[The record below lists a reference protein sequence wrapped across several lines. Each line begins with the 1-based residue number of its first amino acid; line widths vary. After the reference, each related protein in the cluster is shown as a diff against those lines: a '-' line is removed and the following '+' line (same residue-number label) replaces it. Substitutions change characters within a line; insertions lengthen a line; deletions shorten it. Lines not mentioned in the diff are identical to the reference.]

1 MTNWPRRNH
10 LSPFTFH
17 FSLLTSHKMAAS
29 SEEHVSLRTWIAVL
43 GTILGAFMA
52 VLDIQITNAS
62 LREITGGIASTAVE
76 ASWVSTSYLIGEII
90 TIPLTA
96 WLGRVFGVRLYLLV
110 NVSLFLLFSG
120 LCGTASEL
128 TQMIIY
134 RALQGFTGGV
144 MIPMCFTVIN
154 TQLPPSRRSVG
165 LVLFGITATMA
176 PAIGPYIGGLLT
188 DNYGWPMV
196 FYVNFLPGAVML
208 ATIFFA
214 IDPEPLNMPLLW
226 KGDWLGSVFMA
237 IGLGSLIAFL
247 EEGQNDDW
255 FTSVFIQRC
264 FTMAVIFIP
273 LFIICELISKTPVV
287 NLRLLR
293 IRNLGLASA
302 VNFIMGA
309 SLYGSVFLLPE
320 FLEQVQNYSASQTG
334 EAMVLIGLPQLLIF
348 PFVPR
353 LMKVFD
359 LRLIVFIGAL
369 IFGGSCFLNIH
380 MNPDFGGPQ
389 FQIGNVMRA
398 LGQPFTIVPL
408 SALATAGLL
417 REQQA
422 DGSAL
427 FNIMRNLGGSV
438 GTALLSTTITQR
450 EQFHDFRIGERITPY
465 DPYVQ
470 QFLSNQSV
478 QNLQHSGDPAGALQ
492 QAYRMLQAS
501 VQTNS
506 FVMAYNECFLALGI
520 ILLLGSVS
528 IWLCQKTHAA
538 GSAAGH

>member
-1 MTNWPRRNH
+1 
-10 LSPFTFH
+10 
-17 FSLLTSHKMAAS
+17 MAAT
-29 SEEHVSLRTWIAVL
+29 SEERVTLRTWAAVL
-43 GTILGAFMA
+43 GTVLGAFMA

-110 NVSLFLLFSG
+110 NVSLFLVFSG

-128 TQMIIY
+128 TQMIFY

-144 MIPMCFTVIN
+144 MIPMSFTVIN
-154 TQLPPSRRSVG
+154 TRLPPSRRPLG

-188 DNYGWPMV
+188 DNYGWPLV
-196 FYVNFLPGAVML
+196 FYLNFLPGVVML
-208 ATIFFA
+208 ATVFFA
-214 IDPEPLNMPLLW
+214 IDPEPLNLPLLW
-226 KGDWLGSVFMA
+226 KGDWLGKVFMA
-237 IGLGSLIAFL
+237 IGLVSFFSFL

-255 FTSVFIQRC
+255 FTSVFIQRS
-264 FTMAVIFIP
+264 FTLAVIFIP
-273 LFIICELISKTPVV
+273 LFIICELVSKTPVV

-302 VNFIMGA
+302 VNFLLGA
-309 SLYGSVFLLPE
+309 GLYGSVFLIPE
-320 FLEQVQNYSASQTG
+320 YLEQVQNYSASQTG

-353 LMKVFD
+353 LMKALD
-359 LRLIVFIGAL
+359 LRLIVCAGAL
-369 IFGGSCFLNIH
+369 IFGGSCLLNIY

-389 FQIGNVMRA
+389 FQIGNIIRA

-408 SALATAGLL
+408 SAVATAGLL
-417 REQQA
+417 REQQP

-438 GTALLSTTITQR
+438 GTALLSTMITQR
-450 EQFHDFRIGERITPY
+450 EQFHDFRIGERVTPY
-465 DPYVQ
+465 SPYVQ
-470 QFLSNQSV
+470 QFLSNQSA
-478 QNLQHSGDPAGALQ
+478 QNLQHSGDPVGAMR
-492 QAYRMLQAS
+492 QAYRRLQEAI
-501 VQTNS
+501 QTNS
-506 FVMAYNECFLALGI
+506 FVMAYSECFLAI
-520 ILLLGSVS
+520 AFMLLIGSAM
-528 IWLCQKTHAA
+528 IWLCTKTKAR
-538 GSAAGH
+538 GTSAAH

>member
-1 MTNWPRRNH
+1 
-10 LSPFTFH
+10 
-17 FSLLTSHKMAAS
+17 MAPS
-29 SEEHVSLRTWIAVL
+29 SDEHVSLRTWVAVL
-43 GTILGAFMA
+43 GTVLGAFMA

-62 LREITGGIASTAVE
+62 LREITGGIGSTSVE

-96 WLGRVFGVRLYLLV
+96 WWGRVFGVRLYLLV
-110 NVSLFLLFSG
+110 NVSLFLVFSG
-120 LCGTASEL
+120 LCGTATEL

-144 MIPMCFTVIN
+144 MIPMSFTVIN
-154 TQLPPSRRSVG
+154 TQLPPSKRPVG
-165 LVLFGITATMA
+165 LVLFGVTATMA

-196 FYVNFLPGAVML
+196 FYVNLIPGAVML
-208 ATIFFA
+208 ATILFA
-214 IDPEPLNMPLLW
+214 IDRQPLNMPLFW
-226 KGDWLGSVFMA
+226 KGDWLGTVFMA
-237 IGLGSLIAFL
+237 VGLGSFIAFL

-264 FTMAVIFIP
+264 FTLAVIFIP
-273 LFIICELISKTPVV
+273 LFIICELISKTPIV

-293 IRNLGLASA
+293 IRNLGLACA
-302 VNFIMGA
+302 VNFILGA

-320 FLEQVQNYSASQTG
+320 YLEQVQQYSASQTG
-334 EAMVLIGLPQLLIF
+334 EAMILIGLPQLLVF

-353 LMKVFD
+353 LMKRFD
-359 LRLIVFIGAL
+359 LRLIVFVGAL
-369 IFGGSCFLNIH
+369 IFGGSCLLNIY
-380 MNPDFGGPQ
+380 MNPQFGGPQ
-389 FQIGNVMRA
+389 FQFANIVRA

-417 REQQA
+417 REQQG

-438 GTALLSTTITQR
+438 GTALLSTMITQR

-465 DPYVQ
+465 NPYVQ
-470 QFLSNQSV
+470 QYLSNQSA
-478 QNLQHSGDPAGALQ
+478 QNLTHSGDPAGALQ
-492 QAYRMLQAS
+492 QAYRMLQS
-501 VQTNS
+501 SIQTNS
-506 FVMAYNECFLALGI
+506 FVMAYSECFLVLGI
-520 ILLLGSVS
+520 ILLV
-528 IWLCQKTHAA
+528 
-538 GSAAGH
+538 GSATIWFCKKTRATGGAAAH

>member
-1 MTNWPRRNH
+1 
-10 LSPFTFH
+10 
-17 FSLLTSHKMAAS
+17 MAPS
-29 SEEHVSLRTWIAVL
+29 SDERVSLRTWIAVL
-43 GTILGAFMA
+43 GTVLGAFMA
-52 VLDIQITNAS
+52 VLDIYITNAS
-62 LREITGGIASTAVE
+62 LREITGGIGSTSVE

-110 NVSLFLLFSG
+110 NVSLFLVFSG
-120 LCGTASEL
+120 LCGTATEL

-144 MIPMCFTVIN
+144 MIPMAFTVIN
-154 TQLPPSRRSVG
+154 TQLPPSRRPLG

-176 PAIGPYIGGLLT
+176 PAIGPYIGGLIT
-188 DNYGWPMV
+188 DSYGWPMV
-196 FYVNFLPGAVML
+196 FYVNLIPGAVML
-208 ATIFFA
+208 ATIFFT

-226 KGDWLGSVFMA
+226 EGDWLGTVFMA

-264 FTMAVIFIP
+264 FTLAVIFIP
-273 LFIICELISKTPVV
+273 LFIICEFVSKSPIV
-287 NLRLLR
+287 NLRLLG
-293 IRNLGLASA
+293 IRNLGFASA
-302 VNFIMGA
+302 VNFLLGA

-320 FLEQVQNYSASQTG
+320 YLEQVQNYSASQTG
-334 EAMVLIGLPQLLIF
+334 EAMILIGLPQLLIF

-353 LMKVFD
+353 LMKRFD
-359 LRLIVFIGAL
+359 LCLIIFAGEL
-369 IFGGSCFLNIH
+369 IFGGSCFLNTH

-389 FQIGNVMRA
+389 FQIANLVRA

-408 SALATAGLL
+408 SAIATAGLL

-438 GTALLSTTITQR
+438 GTALLSTMITQR
-450 EQFHDFRIGERITPY
+450 EQFHDFRIGERVTPY
-465 DPYVQ
+465 SPYVQ

-478 QNLQHSGDPAGALQ
+478 QNLHHSGDPAGALQ

-501 VQTNS
+501 IQTNS
-506 FVMAYNECFLALGI
+506 FVMAYSECFLAIGV
-520 ILLLGSVS
+520 ILITGSVM
-528 IWLCQKTHAA
+528 IWLCAKAKAGGAA
-538 GSAAGH
+538 AAH

>member
-1 MTNWPRRNH
+1 
-10 LSPFTFH
+10 
-17 FSLLTSHKMAAS
+17 
-29 SEEHVSLRTWIAVL
+29 
-43 GTILGAFMA
+43 MA

-62 LREITGGIASTAVE
+62 LREITGGIASTSVE

-96 WLGRVFGVRLYLLV
+96 WLGRVFGTRLYLLV
-110 NVSLFLLFSG
+110 NVALFLVFSG
-120 LCGTASEL
+120 LCGTATEL
-128 TQMIIY
+128 TQMIFY

-144 MIPMCFTVIN
+144 MIPMSFTVIN
-154 TQLPPSRRSVG
+154 TRLPPSKRAVG
-165 LVLFGITATMA
+165 LVLFGVTATMA

-196 FYVNFLPGAVML
+196 FYINFIPGALML
-208 ATIFFA
+208 ATVFFA
-214 IDPEPLNMPLLW
+214 FDSEPLNLELLW
-226 KGDWLGSVFMA
+226 EGDWLGTIFMA
-237 IGLGSLIAFL
+237 LGLGSLIAFL

-264 FTMAVIFIP
+264 FTLAVVFIP

-293 IRNLGLASA
+293 IRNLGLASG
-302 VNFIMGA
+302 VNFLLGA

-320 FLEQVQNYSASQTG
+320 YLEQVQNYSASQTG
-334 EAMVLIGLPQLLIF
+334 EAMILIGLPQLLIF

-353 LMKVFD
+353 LMRRFD
-359 LRLIVFIGAL
+359 LRLIVFVGAL
-369 IFGGSCFLNIH
+369 VFGGSCFLNVY

-389 FQIGNVMRA
+389 FQIANVIRA
-398 LGQPFTIVPL
+398 VGQPFTIVPL
-408 SALATAGLL
+408 SALATAGLQ

-438 GTALLSTTITQR
+438 GTALLSTMITQR
-450 EQFHDFRIGERITPY
+450 EQFHDFRIGERVTPY
-465 DPYVQ
+465 SPYVQ

-478 QNLQHSGDPAGALQ
+478 QNLQHSGDPVGAMR
-492 QAYRMLQAS
+492 QAYRMLQEAI
-501 VQTNS
+501 QTNS
-506 FVMAYNECFLALGI
+506 FVMAYSECFLALGV
-520 ILLLGSVS
+520 ILLMGSVT
-528 IWLCQKTHAA
+528 IWLCKKTKAA
-538 GSAAGH
+538 GAAGAH

>member
-1 MTNWPRRNH
+1 
-10 LSPFTFH
+10 
-17 FSLLTSHKMAAS
+17 MAAS
-29 SEEHVSLRTWIAVL
+29 TEEHVSLRTWIAVL

-62 LREITGGIASTAVE
+62 LREITGGIASTAVA
-76 ASWVSTSYLIGEII
+76 ASWVSTSYLIGEIV

-96 WLGRVFGVRLYLLV
+96 WLGRVFGTRLYLLV
-110 NVSLFLLFSG
+110 NVSLFLFFSG

-144 MIPMCFTVIN
+144 MIPMSFTVIN
-154 TQLPPSRRSVG
+154 TQLPPSRRPVG

-196 FYVNFLPGAVML
+196 FYLNFLPGVVML

-226 KGDWLGSVFMA
+226 EGDWLGTVFMA
-237 IGLGSLIAFL
+237 IGLGSLSAFL
-247 EEGQNDDW
+247 EEVQTDELL
-255 FTSVFIQRC
+255 TCLLVQRC
-264 FTMAVIFIP
+264 FTLSVIFIP
-273 LFIICELISKTPVV
+273 LFIICELVSKTPVV

-293 IRNLGLASA
+293 LRNLALASA
-302 VNFIMGA
+302 VNFLLGA
-309 SLYGSVFLLPE
+309 RLYGSVFLLPE
-320 FLEQVQNYSASQTG
+320 YLEQVQNYSASQTG

-348 PFVPR
+348 PLVPR
-353 LMKVFD
+353 LMKALD
-359 LRLIVFIGAL
+359 LRLLVFVGAL
-369 IFGGSCFLNIH
+369 IFGCSCLLNIY
-380 MNPDFGGPQ
+380 MNPEFGGPQ
-389 FQIGNVMRA
+389 FQIGNIIRA

-408 SALATAGLL
+408 SVLATDGLL
-417 REQQA
+417 KEQQA

-438 GTALLSTTITQR
+438 GTALLSTMITQR
-450 EQFHDFRIGERITPY
+450 EQFHDFRIGERVTPY
-465 DPYVQ
+465 SPYVL

-506 FVMAYNECFLALGI
+506 YVMAYSECFLALGI
-520 ILLLGSVS
+520 ILLFGSVT
-528 IWLCQKTHAA
+528 ILLCKKTKASVAA
-538 GSAAGH
+538 APHC

>member
-1 MTNWPRRNH
+1 
-10 LSPFTFH
+10 
-17 FSLLTSHKMAAS
+17 MAPS
-29 SEEHVSLRTWIAVL
+29 SDERVGLRTWIAVL

-52 VLDIQITNAS
+52 VLDIYITNAS

-110 NVSLFLLFSG
+110 NVSLFLVFSG
-120 LCGTASEL
+120 LCGTATEL

-144 MIPMCFTVIN
+144 MIPMAFTVIN
-154 TQLPPSRRSVG
+154 TQLPPSRRPLG

-176 PAIGPYIGGLLT
+176 PAIGPYIGGVIT
-188 DNYGWPMV
+188 DSYGWPMV
-196 FYVNFLPGAVML
+196 FYVNVIPGAVML
-208 ATIFFA
+208 ATIFFT

-226 KGDWLGSVFMA
+226 EGDWLGTVFMA

-264 FTMAVIFIP
+264 FTLAVIFIP
-273 LFIICELISKTPVV
+273 LFIICELVSKTPIV
-287 NLRLLR
+287 NLRLLG
-293 IRNLGLASA
+293 IRNLGFASA
-302 VNFIMGA
+302 VNFLLGA

-320 FLEQVQNYSASQTG
+320 YLEQVQNYSASQTG
-334 EAMVLIGLPQLLIF
+334 EAMILIGLPQLLIF

-353 LMKVFD
+353 LMKRFD
-359 LRLIVFIGAL
+359 LRLIIFAGEL
-369 IFGGSCFLNIH
+369 IFGGSCLLNIH
-380 MNPDFGGPQ
+380 MNPKFGGPQ
-389 FQIGNVMRA
+389 FQIANLVRA
-398 LGQPFTIVPL
+398 LGQPLTIVPL
-408 SALATAGLL
+408 SVLASAGLL
-417 REQQA
+417 KEQQA

-438 GTALLSTTITQR
+438 GTALLSTMITQR
-450 EQFHDFRIGERITPY
+450 EQFHDFRIGERVTAY
-465 DPYVQ
+465 SPYVQ

-478 QNLQHSGDPAGALQ
+478 QNLQHSGDPAAALQ
-492 QAYRMLQAS
+492 QAYRMLQDL

-506 FVMAYNECFLALGI
+506 FVMAYSECFLAIGVILI
-520 ILLLGSVS
+520 IGSAM
-528 IWLCQKTHAA
+528 IWLCTKTKA
-538 GSAAGH
+538 GGASAAH

>member
-1 MTNWPRRNH
+1 
-10 LSPFTFH
+10 
-17 FSLLTSHKMAAS
+17 MAAS
-29 SEEHVSLRTWIAVL
+29 SEEKVGLRTWIAVL
-43 GTILGAFMA
+43 GTVLGAFMA

-62 LREITGGIASTAVE
+62 LREITGGIASSAVE

-110 NVSLFLLFSG
+110 NVSLFLVFSG
-120 LCGTASEL
+120 LCGTASQL

-144 MIPMCFTVIN
+144 MIPMSFTVIN
-154 TQLPPSRRSVG
+154 TQLPPSRRPIG
-165 LVLFGITATMA
+165 LVLFGVTATLA

-188 DNYGWPMV
+188 DSYGWPMV

-214 IDPEPLNMPLLW
+214 MEPEPLNMPLLW
-226 KGDWLGSVFMA
+226 EGDWLGTVFMA

-264 FTMAVIFIP
+264 FTLAVIFIP
-273 LFIICELISKTPVV
+273 LFIICELVSKTPVV

-302 VNFIMGA
+302 VNFLMGA

-320 FLEQVQNYSASQTG
+320 YLEQVQNYSASQTG
-334 EAMVLIGLPQLLIF
+334 EAMILIGLPQLLIF

-353 LMKVFD
+353 LMIFA
-359 LRLIVFIGAL
+359 GAL
-369 IFGGSCFLNIH
+369 IFGGSCFLNIY

-389 FQIGNVMRA
+389 FQIGNVIRA

-408 SALATAGLL
+408 SAVATAGLL
-417 REQQA
+417 KEQQA

-427 FNIMRNLGGSV
+427 FNIMRNLGGSL
-438 GTALLSTTITQR
+438 GTALLSTMITQR
-450 EQFHDFRIGERITPY
+450 EQFHDFRIGERVTPY
-465 DPYVQ
+465 SPYVQ
-470 QFLSNQSV
+470 NFLSNQSV
-478 QNLQHSGDPAGALQ
+478 QNLQHSGDPAAALQ

-506 FVMAYNECFLALGI
+506 FVMAYSECFLALGV
-520 ILLLGSVS
+520 ILLIGSAT
-528 IWLCQKTHAA
+528 IWLCKKTKATGTAA
-538 GSAAGH
+538 AH

>member
-1 MTNWPRRNH
+1 
-10 LSPFTFH
+10 
-17 FSLLTSHKMAAS
+17 
-29 SEEHVSLRTWIAVL
+29 
-43 GTILGAFMA
+43 MA

-62 LREITGGIASTAVE
+62 LREITGGIASTSVE

-96 WLGRVFGVRLYLLV
+96 WLGRVFGTRLYLLV
-110 NVSLFLLFSG
+110 NVSLFLVFSG
-120 LCGTASEL
+120 LCGTATEL
-128 TQMIIY
+128 TQMIFY

-144 MIPMCFTVIN
+144 MIPMSFTVIN
-154 TQLPPSRRSVG
+154 TRLPPSKRPIG
-165 LVLFGITATMA
+165 LVLFGVTATMA

-208 ATIFFA
+208 ATIFFT
-214 IDPEPLNMPLLW
+214 IDRAPLNMELLW
-226 KGDWLGSVFMA
+226 EGDWLGTIFMA

-264 FTMAVIFIP
+264 FMLAVIFIP
-273 LFIICELISKTPVV
+273 LFIVCELLSRTPVV

-293 IRNLGLASA
+293 IRNLGLASG
-302 VNFIMGA
+302 VNFLLGA

-320 FLEQVQNYSASQTG
+320 YLEQVQNYSASQTG
-334 EAMVLIGLPQLLIF
+334 QAMILIGLPQLLIF

-353 LMKVFD
+353 LMQKFD
-359 LRLIVFIGAL
+359 LRLIVFVGAL
-369 IFGGSCFLNIH
+369 IFGGSCFLNIY

-389 FQIGNVMRA
+389 FQIANLVRA
-398 LGQPFTIVPL
+398 VGQPFTIVPL
-408 SALATAGLL
+408 SALATAGLQ

-438 GTALLSTTITQR
+438 GTALLSTMITQR
-450 EQFHDFRIGERITPY
+450 EQFHDFRIGERVTPY
-465 DPYVQ
+465 SPYVQ
-470 QFLSNQSV
+470 QFLSNQSAH
-478 QNLQHSGDPAGALQ
+478 NLQHSGDPVGALR
-492 QAYRMLQAS
+492 QAYRMLQEA

-506 FVMAYNECFLALGI
+506 FVMAYSECFLVLGV
-520 ILLLGSVS
+520 ILLIGSVT
-528 IWLCQKTHAA
+528 IWLCRKTTAA
-538 GSAAGH
+538 GGAAAH